1 MKRATETRPWPTP
14 SGGRHA
20 SPCRRTRSTMRPPS
34 GWSMA
39 SPRSSPRGTGSCS
52 RPDRTPQFGRS
63 WSGIDHLSYLLT
75 RSDLTSTLVA
85 SRDRPRPSGKGGA
98 TVADGDTQDIL
109 ARVLI
114 ANDGEV
120 IQRLRLS
127 AAEAARVCNVTP
139 RQLIYWTKKGLV
151 KPSTND
157 DHDYDVFAMEKVIRI
172 RQALEKGYSLEKAA
186 QVVARDL
193 AALQTEVK
201 RPESLANEDL
211 EDELRRRFER
221 LEARV
226 SQLRRTLPAS
236 LTIARLRRAVTLL
249 ARLEAEG
256 TLQNAS
262 ASGDVAK
269 AVALRLGRA
278 VDELEMLL
286 REVQPAGA

>member
-1 MKRATETRPWPTP
+1 
-14 SGGRHA
+14 
-20 SPCRRTRSTMRPPS
+20 
-34 GWSMA
+34 
-39 SPRSSPRGTGSCS
+39 
-52 RPDRTPQFGRS
+52 
-63 WSGIDHLSYLLT
+63 
-75 RSDLTSTLVA
+75 
-85 SRDRPRPSGKGGA
+85 
-98 TVADGDTQDIL
+98 VADREAREAQDIL
-109 ARVLI
+109 AQTLI

-151 KPSTND
+151 KASPND

-201 RPESLANEDL
+201 RLESLANEDL
-211 EDELRRRFER
+211 EDELRRRFEK

-226 SQLRRTLPAS
+226 AQLRRTLPAS
-236 LTIARLRRAVTLL
+236 LTISRLRRAVALL
-249 ARLEAEG
+249 SRLEAEG

-262 ASGDVAK
+262 ANGDVAK
-269 AVALRLGRA
+269 ALALRLGRA

>member
-1 MKRATETRPWPTP
+1 
-14 SGGRHA
+14 
-20 SPCRRTRSTMRPPS
+20 
-34 GWSMA
+34 
-39 SPRSSPRGTGSCS
+39 
-52 RPDRTPQFGRS
+52 
-63 WSGIDHLSYLLT
+63 LT
-75 RSDLTSTLVA
+75 RFAAASTLVA
-85 SRDRPRPSGKGGA
+85 SHDRTVEGKGSS
-98 TVADGDTQDIL
+98 VADRDSQDIL
-109 ARVLI
+109 AQTLI

-172 RQALEKGYSLEKAA
+172 RQALEKGYLLEKAA

-193 AALQTEVK
+193 ATLQTEVK
-201 RPESLANEDL
+201 RLESLANEDL
-211 EDELRRRFER
+211 EDELRRRFEK

-249 ARLEAEG
+249 TRLEAEG
-256 TLQNAS
+256 TLQSAS

-269 AVALRLGRA
+269 ALALRLGRA
-278 VDELEMLL
+278 VDELELLL

>member
-1 MKRATETRPWPTP
+1 M
-14 SGGRHA
+14 
-20 SPCRRTRSTMRPPS
+20 
-34 GWSMA
+34 
-39 SPRSSPRGTGSCS
+39 
-52 RPDRTPQFGRS
+52 
-63 WSGIDHLSYLLT
+63 
-75 RSDLTSTLVA
+75 
-85 SRDRPRPSGKGGA
+85 
-98 TVADGDTQDIL
+98 ADGDAQEIL
-109 ARVLI
+109 AQVLI
-114 ANDGEV
+114 TNDGEV

-193 AALQTEVK
+193 GALQAEVK
-201 RPESLANEDL
+201 RLEGLANEEL
-211 EDELRRRFER
+211 EDELRRRFEK
-221 LEARV
+221 LEERV

-236 LTIARLRRAVTLL
+236 LTIARLRRAVALL

-262 ASGDVAK
+262 ANGDIAK
-269 AVALRLGRA
+269 ALALRLGRA
-278 VDELEMLL
+278 VDELELLL

>member
-1 MKRATETRPWPTP
+1 
-14 SGGRHA
+14 
-20 SPCRRTRSTMRPPS
+20 
-34 GWSMA
+34 
-39 SPRSSPRGTGSCS
+39 
-52 RPDRTPQFGRS
+52 
-63 WSGIDHLSYLLT
+63 
-75 RSDLTSTLVA
+75 
-85 SRDRPRPSGKGGA
+85 
-98 TVADGDTQDIL
+98 VADRDAQDIL

-172 RQALEKGYSLEKAA
+172 RQALENGYSLETAA

-193 AALQTEVK
+193 GALQAEVK
-201 RPESLANEDL
+201 RLESLTKEDL
-211 EDELRRRFER
+211 EDELRRRFEK
-221 LEARV
+221 LEERV
-226 SQLRRTLPAS
+226 SQLRRALPAS
-236 LTIARLRRAVTLL
+236 LTIARLRRAVALL

-256 TLQNAS
+256 ALQTAS
-262 ASGDVAK
+262 ANGDIAK
-269 AVALRLGRA
+269 ALALRLGRA
-278 VDELEMLL
+278 VDELELLL